1 MRHIHR
7 IQIADGY
14 LRGGRVEKELVLRE
28 RDRFLRRVYDSLG
41 ACLQCR
47 FKKGYYLRWL
57 TCQPMRQLFV
67 VGDEMCNVNVAVV
80 LLNKNIF
87 SYLISV
93 DKNVVEVK
101 LHYEI
106 NERLLNP

>member
-1 MRHIHR
+1 
-7 IQIADGY
+7 
-14 LRGGRVEKELVLRE
+14 
-28 RDRFLRRVYDSLG
+28 
-41 ACLQCR
+41 
-47 FKKGYYLRWL
+47 
-57 TCQPMRQLFV
+57 
-67 VGDEMCNVNVAVV
+67 MCNVNIAVI

-87 SYLISV
+87 SYLISTGKSVNLIDGVGSGIPV